1 MKDKKRS
8 WFLWL
13 KIVIVLVVGFIVF
26 LGINI
31 TENISIVSIIETMG
45 KVSEKIFTKENLW
58 WMIKIVVFFFAFVFF
73 CHKPLVWMG
82 ILFSIE
88 DGKAKLIYARDRI
101 LTVKITY
108 YRRILD
114 DSGNV
119 IEDKKSNLLK
129 PLKWFKN
136 YFFGSLHFLGI
147 PGIHKVDNEI
157 YEWEKLNPMTGKAEP
172 AKGVKGEFPLREF
185 IPAIGF
191 ENLDVV
197 GGQINVRIGPLIKI
211 TNPIKTA
218 TIARDWFPFFVDM
231 MRGHI
236 REFFVPLDFFRVMIN
251 KKNFGTDKVV
261 NAPSLSSGIMTY
273 FRNKKVK
280 DKIEDEE
287 VEFSLLEFIERK
299 YGIKILEFYIIDPD
313 PADTSKDL
321 LNAISKPEKAK
332 LEAKELVITAGG
344 KAEAFNK
351 EREAMEKPGGELLRK
366 LQALEKSRLV
376 TLGDGKG
383 LNLFVDADK

>member
-8 WFLWL
+8 WSLWL
-13 KIVIVLVVGFIVF
+13 KIIIVLVVGFIAF
-26 LGINI
+26 LGINNVE
-31 TENISIVSIIETMG
+31 TISIVEATG

-58 WMIKIVVFFFAFVFF
+58 WMIKIVVFFFTFVFF
-73 CHKPLVWMG
+73 CHGPLVWMG
-82 ILFSIE
+82 FLFSIE
-88 DGKAKLIYARDRI
+88 DGKGKTIYSKDRI
-101 LTVKITY
+101 WAIKITY
-108 YRRILD
+108 YGRYLNEN
-114 DSGNV
+114 GNV
-119 IEDKKSNLLK
+119 VEDEKNNFLK
-129 PLKWFKN
+129 PFMWFKN

-147 PGIHKVDNEI
+147 PGIHKVANEI

-197 GGQINVRIGPLIKI
+197 GGQINVKIGPLIRI
-211 TNPIKTA
+211 TNPMKTA
-218 TIARDWFPFFVDM
+218 TVARDWFPFFVDM

-299 YGIKILEFYIIDPD
+299 YGIKILEFYVIDPD

-321 LNAISKPEKAK
+321 LNAISKPEQAK
-332 LEAKELVITAGG
+332 LEAKETVIKAG
-344 KAEAFNK
+344 AEA
-351 EREAMEKPGGELLRK
+351 
-366 LQALEKSRLV
+366 
-376 TLGDGKG
+376 
-383 LNLFVDADK
+383 DA